1 MGDQDLSTELAGQGY
16 QLTGRHSAVKLCYW
30 TRQSLVQ
37 GRDCYKGRFYGIES
51 HRCVQMSPAIDS
63 CNLHCRFCWRS
74 QGWENDEMMSE
85 YDDPEALLDRSI
97 DAQLRTLSGFKG
109 DAAVPLERWEAAQ
122 SPRHIAISLTG
133 EPTLYPKMNRFLELC
148 HARGITTF
156 LVTNGTNPDGLRA
169 LDPLPT
175 QLYISV
181 TAPNAEVFQ
190 RLTLPTDPHAWSR
203 LRESLEI
210 LRHLR
215 TRRVVRHTLV
225 RGWNLGW
232 VEQYAE
238 LDSLARPDFIEPK
251 GYVYMGR
258 SRQRLGRD
266 HVPEH
271 PEISA
276 FAHQLASRTGY
287 EVLDESPDSKVLLLG
302 HSDVERYLPGRSPSL
317 AAA

>member
-74 QGWENDEMMSE
+74 QGWENDEMMTE

-97 DAQLRTLSGFKG
+97 DAQLRMLSGFKG
-109 DAAVPLERWEAAQ
+109 DPTVTLERWEEAQ

-148 HARGITTF
+148 HDRGITTF

-181 TAPNAEVFQ
+181 TAPNEEVFR

-210 LRHLR
+210 LRHLP

-271 PEISA
+271 ADIAA
-276 FAHQLASRTGY
+276 FGHQLAARTGY

-302 HSDVERYLPGRSPSL
+302 HSDVERYLPGRAPAL